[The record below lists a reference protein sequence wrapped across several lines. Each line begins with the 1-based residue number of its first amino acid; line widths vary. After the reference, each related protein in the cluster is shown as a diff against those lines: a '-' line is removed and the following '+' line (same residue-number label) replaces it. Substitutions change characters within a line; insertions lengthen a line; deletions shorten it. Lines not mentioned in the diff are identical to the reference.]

1 MTNPSTTDI
10 STDAE
15 DQIRAG
21 EELLSN
27 GETEQ
32 LIEFAVETIALARM
46 QGRLDIAEQAGAI
59 LQELSE
65 QHAAI
70 QRAHADLVGENE
82 NLKAAQE
89 MLRAA
94 EAEYR
99 ATMEAL
105 GKNG

>member
-1 MTNPSTTDI
+1 MTNPSGADI
-10 STDAE
+10 SAAAE
-15 DQIRAG
+15 DQIRVGAD
-21 EELLSN
+21 LLTD

-46 QGRLDIAEQAGAI
+46 QGRLDIAEQAGAM
-59 LQELSE
+59 LHELSE

-89 MLRAA
+89 MLLAA
-94 EAEYR
+94 EAEYL
-99 ATMEAL
+99 AVMAAL
-105 GKNG
+105 GKDG